1 MQATA
6 TTSFV
11 QKNAKPKVQ
20 ADYSPRSHSGPI
32 NVPRHLFAKLVDF
45 LEDRNG
51 TKVIRRK
58 NGFYSSTQPEQAIAW
73 LNSRETVTIALR
85 DTSSGNPNAIQVRI
99 EDIQL
104 PEPIRVEHT
113 LYQNLL
119 YQLVKRSGGGVVRWF
134 NKFYS
139 TATGSVLAEL
149 VSPENIKIFETSR
162 LLGVSREVELREYAP
177 IIGVSKEQYLRL
189 LNFLEQEGE
198 EVVRIGNLFYRK
210 ETAELLR
217 SALRSPATI
226 DPDTACLL
234 GSSMLAE
241 LVSQQ
246 VVRLADGTNRNISD
260 LFLKNRVI
268 RKHLYFCASCQSF
281 VRQSFRAKT
290 HRAESGKH
298 PLTYISSYLF
308 VAPQTRRQ
316 KSGKETCKFPEILY
330 RFWGMEKGKLA
341 DNRRTSRKQSSMAV
355 SIPIFRSSST
365 ALSSRTQP
373 TTILLLAADILVDGH
388 IVTAEEKI
396 VALQRLE
403 SETKGTTSD
412 QQVQMPA
419 TELISETPSQ
429 NLSAVGDQV
438 SEEASPLKAH
448 HKLRKS
454 KEIERALRRE
464 ALDVLPELEPV

>member
-11 QKNAKPKVQ
+11 QKSVKPKVQ
-20 ADYSPRSHSGPI
+20 AHYSTRNHSGPI

-45 LEDRNG
+45 LEDRSG
-51 TKVIRRK
+51 TKVMRR
-58 NGFYSSTQPEQAIAW
+58 NNVFYSSTQPEQRIAW
-73 LNSRETVTIALR
+73 LNSKETVTIVLR
-85 DTSSGNPNAIQVRI
+85 DTSSGKRNTIQVRI

-104 PEPIRVEHT
+104 PEPIRVEHI

-119 YQLVKRSGGGVVRWF
+119 WQLVKRSGGGVVRWF

-149 VSPENIKIFETSR
+149 VSPEKIKIFETSGFF
-162 LLGVSREVELREYAP
+162 GVSREVELKEYAP

-217 SALRSPATI
+217 SALRFPATI

-234 GSSMLAE
+234 GTGMLAE
-241 LVSQQ
+241 LVSQE
-246 VVRLADGTNRNISD
+246 VVRLADGANRNISD
-260 LFLKNRVI
+260 LVLKNRVI

-281 VRQSFRAKT
+281 VRQSFRATT
-290 HRAESGKH
+290 HGAESGKH
-298 PLTYISSYLF
+298 SLIYVNSYLF
-308 VAPQTRRQ
+308 LVPETRRRE
-316 KSGKETCKFPEILY
+316 SRKETRKFPAKLY
-330 RFWGMEKGKLA
+330 RFWGIEKGKLV
-341 DNRRTSRKQSSMAV
+341 DNRRTSRKQPSMV
-355 SIPIFRSSST
+355 TSIPIFSPSST
-365 ALSSRTQP
+365 AIRSRIQP
-373 TTILLLAADILVDGH
+373 TTTLLLAADILVDGH

-396 VALQRLE
+396 EVLQRLE
-403 SETKGTTSD
+403 SEEKGTTSD
-412 QQVQMPA
+412 QHVQVPA
-419 TELISETPSQ
+419 TELISEIPSQ
-429 NLSAVGDQV
+429 NLPSVGSL
-438 SEEASPLKAH
+438 SEEGIPLKAH

-454 KEIERALRRE
+454 KEIERALQRE
-464 ALDVLPELEPV
+464 AQDALPELESV